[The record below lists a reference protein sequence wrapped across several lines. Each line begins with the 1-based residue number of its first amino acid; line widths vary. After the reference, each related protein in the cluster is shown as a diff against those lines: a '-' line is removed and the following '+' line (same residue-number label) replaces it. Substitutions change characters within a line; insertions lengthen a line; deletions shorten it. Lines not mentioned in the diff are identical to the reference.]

1 MRDTEPG
8 KEEDGHAEQGCPPGR
23 ERGLIALGVVLRVAA
38 LFIGYFAGAAF
49 GITLTQHAGNA
60 PFWPPDALLLAVLLR
75 SDPRRWPVWLATAMF
90 AAFAADMLLVGDLA
104 LGFVLGA
111 ANMVGVVTSAALS
124 RRFTSGQRVAL
135 DDGRHLIAFAV
146 CGGIV
151 GPVIGATCAAA
162 WFVFTGGLDFW
173 PVWNTWWI
181 ADAMGVLL
189 FGPLFLSVTREM
201 LDRIASIA
209 PGVELSAIVVTS
221 AAVAYLR
228 YAHSAYPLGF
238 LIIPVLLWGALR
250 YGIFGCSLAA
260 AVYSPIAAWLT
271 VRAARSEFLDPTS
284 RIQYLQM
291 ALGLTVLSVLAV
303 AHLIA
308 QRERYAR
315 ELKDSEI
322 RLRAIVDHAHDAY
335 VAIDRDGRIVTWS
348 PEAERTF
355 GWSAKEVLGCQLAET
370 IIPPRYR
377 EDHYRGLKRYFE
389 TGEQHVFNRL
399 LELEGLHR
407 DGSELPVELKIA
419 TFEIGDGRFFGA
431 FIRDV
436 TERRR
441 LEERLRETQNLEA
454 IGRLAGGI
462 AHTFNNLFQVMFGN
476 LHLAER
482 RADDD
487 GARASLA
494 KVMQAAER
502 GALVTRQLLA
512 FAREQTLSPQWV
524 EPSDPLREAVSFIT
538 QSLAG
543 DVVVRTDI
551 PSRLWPLQIDMSE
564 FQLALVNLALNA
576 RDAMPTGGTIE
587 ITAVNQTLSV
597 PHLGLDGEYLVI
609 KVADAGAGI
618 SPEVLSRVFDPFFTT
633 KDPAV
638 NRGLGLSQ
646 VHGFAYQSGGAVEVS
661 SELGEG
667 TTVTLYLPSS
677 QNMRLADA
685 PSDDTH
691 SEAAHKA
698 GTVLLVED
706 DLDVAEVTAALLEE
720 CGYAVKLTYR
730 SSEALNVLLQ
740 GKRVDLV
747 LSDIMMPG
755 GMNGMQLAEE
765 VRSLL
770 PELPVLLA
778 TGYSDAA
785 ADAVSRGLPI
795 ITKPYTM
802 EELCASVSELIA
814 PRLIDGQPA

>member
-1 MRDTEPG
+1 
-8 KEEDGHAEQGCPPGR
+8 
-23 ERGLIALGVVLRVAA
+23 LIALGVVLRVVA
-38 LFIGYFAGAAF
+38 LFTAYFAGAAF
-49 GITLTQHAGNA
+49 GITLTQHAGDVV

-75 SDPRRWPVWLATAMF
+75 SDPHRWPVWLATAML

-104 LGFVLGA
+104 LGVVLGA
-111 ANMVGVVTSAALS
+111 ANMVGVITSAGLL
-124 RRFTSGQRVAL
+124 RRFTAGYRIAL
-135 DDGRHLIAFAV
+135 EDGRHLIAFAV
-146 CGGIV
+146 CGGIL
-151 GPVIGATCAAA
+151 GPVIGATCATG
-162 WFVFTGGLDFW
+162 WFVISAGLDFW
-173 PVWNTWWI
+173 PVWITWWI

-189 FGPLFLSVTREM
+189 FGPLFLSVTREA
-201 LDRIASIA
+201 LKRFATVGSR
-209 PGVELSAIVVTS
+209 VELAAIVVIST
-221 AAVAYLR
+221 AAAYIR
-228 YAHSAYPLGF
+228 YAQVAYPLGF
-238 LIIPVLLWGALR
+238 LIVPILLWAAFRLR
-250 YGIFGCSLAA
+250 IFGCSLGAA
-260 AVYSPIAAWLT
+260 IYATITAWST
-271 VRAARSEFLDPTS
+271 VRGYGRMARIEALDPTGS
-284 RIQYLQM
+284 R
-291 ALGLTVLSVLAV
+291 AV
-303 AHLIA
+303 FADGARGYA
-308 QRERYAR
+308 QG
-315 ELKDSEI
+315 LKDSEI

-348 PEAERTF
+348 AEAERTF
-355 GWSAKEVLGCQLAET
+355 GWSASEVLGRQLSET

-377 EDHYRGLKRYFE
+377 EDHRRGLRRYLE
-389 TGEQHVFNRL
+389 TGEERVFDRL
-399 LELEGLHR
+399 LQLEALHR
-407 DGSELPVELKIA
+407 DGSEFPVELSIA
-419 TFEIGDGRFFGA
+419 TFEIGNGRFFGA

-482 RADDD
+482 RTDDD

-494 KVMQAAER
+494 KVVHAAER

-524 EPSDPLREAVSFIT
+524 EPSDQLREAVSFIT

-551 PSRLWPLQIDMSE
+551 PARLWLLQIDLSE
-564 FQLALVNLALNA
+564 LQLALVNLALNA

-587 ITAVNQTLSV
+587 ITAMNETLSV

-609 KVADAGAGI
+609 KVADTGAGI

-646 VHGFAYQSGGAVEVS
+646 VHGFAYQSGGAVEIR

-667 TTVTLYLPSS
+667 TIVTLFLPSS
-677 QNMRLADA
+677 QNMRLANA

-814 PRLIDGQPA
+814 PRLSDGQPA